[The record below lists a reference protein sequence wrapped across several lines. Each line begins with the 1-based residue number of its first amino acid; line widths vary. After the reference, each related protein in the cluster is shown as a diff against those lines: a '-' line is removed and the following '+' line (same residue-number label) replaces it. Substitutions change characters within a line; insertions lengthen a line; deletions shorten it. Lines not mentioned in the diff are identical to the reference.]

1 MVIGLASGGVYASLA
16 LALVLVYRASG
27 VVNFAQGEM
36 GLLATYLAWTLVD
49 AGIPYWGAFF
59 ATLAVAFAGGVAV
72 ERAVVRPVESAPV
85 LTVVIVTIGLLI
97 ALNGLAGWI
106 FGPEV
111 RSFPSAFPSETVD
124 VGGVVLSVQ
133 NLGVVAVSLA
143 VVGLLWAFF
152 SLTRLGLAMRA
163 AAMNRESSRLLGIR
177 VGWMLALAWGLA
189 SALGALSG
197 MLVAPIVFLDPTTM
211 QSVLLYA
218 LAAAVLG
225 GLESPG
231 GAVAGGLLIGV
242 LVNLLGTYVGAV
254 SSELQLVVAFGV
266 ILLFLLVRP
275 AGLFGR
281 AEVRRV

>member
-1 MVIGLASGGVYASLA
+1 
-16 LALVLVYRASG
+16 
-27 VVNFAQGEM
+27 
-36 GLLATYLAWTLVD
+36 
-49 AGIPYWGAFF
+49 
-59 ATLAVAFAGGVAV
+59 V

>member
-1 MVIGLASGGVYASLA
+1 VVIGLASGGVYASLA